1 MNSKET
7 SQTDQQ
13 ASVEQPI
20 KRRPYD
26 RPVLVNLG
34 SLREMTTKLTAAGGA
49 DGGKKQCLAAPA
61 GMADDNSR
69 IIAFGAHS
77 QSGFGVMRSGS

>member
-1 MNSKET
+1 MIELILDDTMKEPVMNSKET

-49 DGGKKQCLAAPA
+49 DGGKKQFTGRGGLY
-61 GMADDNSR
+61 GLGSR
-69 IIAFGAHS
+69 FRG
-77 QSGFGVMRSGS
+77 